1 MWYVWFTIE
10 RSDVDSFRI
19 RKDGKFVETFIEIFD
34 NILSK
39 FYCSILRPSVGFFV
53 SVGWWSDLPIT
64 SFDLFGYEIE
74 EEEVILRKPKLPLV
88 YSINRE
94 MLTSNLRSNSS
105 VLRELTN
112 HKTIRRRVDRYR
124 SGVVALR
131 SVTLPLAAARLARAL
146 SHWYIILIALSL
158 FGVIFRLVIC

>member
-1 MWYVWFTIE
+1 MVK
-10 RSDVDSFRI
+10 RSS
-19 RKDGKFVETFIEIFD
+19 
-34 NILSK
+34 
-39 FYCSILRPSVGFFV
+39 
-53 SVGWWSDLPIT
+53 IT
-64 SFDLFGYEIE
+64 SSDLFGYEIE

-112 HKTIRRRVDRYR
+112 HKTIRRRVDRYY
-124 SGVVALR
+124 SGVLALR

-146 SHWYIILIALSL
+146 SLIDILFSLLSL
-158 FGVIFRLVIC
+158 SLVLFFA

>member
-1 MWYVWFTIE
+1 M
-10 RSDVDSFRI
+10 
-19 RKDGKFVETFIEIFD
+19 
-34 NILSK
+34 
-39 FYCSILRPSVGFFV
+39 SVG
-53 SVGWWSDLPIT
+53 LPIT
-64 SFDLFGYEIE
+64 SSHLFGYEIE

-112 HKTIRRRVDRYR
+112 HKTIRRRVDRYY

-146 SHWYIILIALSL
+146 SH
-158 FGVIFRLVIC
+158 